1 MGGLPVHEP
10 IHRTPAVSKEH
21 VCINRWCA
29 WGVVIVCLVG
39 AVVAPGPDRYQRSA
53 ISFHDFLHVP
63 GFAIVT
69 SALYFALPPTPG
81 LSRNRQRLMTALLA
95 VALGALVELV
105 QMISG
110 GSAELGDVVRDA
122 GGVAIA
128 TVLVYALDHGR
139 RRRVR
144 WSAAIVALGIAAAF
158 LSPTI
163 ADLIDEAVAWR
174 QFPVLADFHRPSELS
189 RFHFSREARPSLVT
203 IRSSEGS
210 ARALR
215 LALAPGTYPGLS
227 FQFFPRD
234 WRSWREFIL
243 VCTNQ
248 GAAPLRLTLRI
259 DDMGHNENYADRYN
273 RSFDMDPGRNVIRV
287 PLREVEVAPAGRL
300 FDLGHV
306 RSVVLFAYRLEEE
319 RELLI
324 HSVRLAR

>member
-1 MGGLPVHEP
+1 
-10 IHRTPAVSKEH
+10 
-21 VCINRWCA
+21 
-29 WGVVIVCLVG
+29 VIVCLVG

-81 LSRNRQRLMTALLA
+81 LSRNGQRLMTALLA
-95 VALGALVELV
+95 VTLGALVELV

-144 WSAAIVALGIAAAF
+144 WSAAVVALGIAAAF

-174 QFPVLADFHRPSELS
+174 QFPVLADFRWSSELN
-189 RFHFSREARPSLVT
+189 RFRFAREARASLVT
-203 IRSSEGS
+203 IQSSAGS

-215 LALAPGTYPGLS
+215 LELAPGTYPGFS

-306 RSVVLFAYRLEEE
+306 RSVVFFAYRLEEE

-324 HSVRLAR
+324 HSVRLTR

>member
-1 MGGLPVHEP
+1 MRKWH
-10 IHRTPAVSKEH
+10 
-21 VCINRWCA
+21 A
-29 WGVVIVCLVG
+29 WGVVAACMAAAIF
-39 AVVAPGPDRYQRSA
+39 APGPDRFQRSA

-69 SALYFALPPTPG
+69 SALYFALPPMPG
-81 LSRNRQRLMTALLA
+81 VSRNGQRLMTALLA

-105 QMISG
+105 QMIGG

-122 GGVAIA
+122 GGAAIA
-128 TVLVYALDHGR
+128 TLLTYAVDHGR

-144 WSAAIVALGIAAAF
+144 WSAGIVALGMAAAF

-163 ADLIDEAVAWR
+163 ADLIDEAEARR
-174 QFPVLADFHRPSELS
+174 QFPVLADFRRSSELN
-189 RFHFSREARPSLVT
+189 RFRFSREARASLVT
-203 IRSSEGS
+203 VESPERS

-215 LALAPGTYPGLS
+215 LALAPGVYPGLS

-234 WRSWREFIL
+234 WRGWREFIL
-243 VCTNQ
+243 VCTHQ
-248 GAAPLRLTLRI
+248 GTAPLRLTLRI

-273 RSFDMDPGRNVIRV
+273 RSFDMYPGHNVIRV
-287 PLREVEVAPAGRL
+287 PLREVEVAPAGRM

-306 RSVVLFAYRLEEE
+306 RSVVLFAYRLQEE